1 MSALALSQ
9 ITVSLGGARILD
21 DVSLTVASGTV
32 TAIIGPNGAGKST
45 LLAAAAGYLRPEAG
59 TVHLGGVNLG
69 RLSTRDA
76 ARRRAVMPQNA
87 DVAFPFTVQ
96 EVVAMGR
103 TARGTSSHEDR
114 QIVTDALVLTGLT
127 AFAHR
132 EVPTLSG
139 GERQLTAL
147 ARVVAQATPVEPDSV
162 VLLDEP
168 TAAMDIA
175 HAERTMHLTRTLAAR
190 GAAIVVVLHDLDA
203 AAAYA
208 DRLVLMSQGRSHSTG
223 TVREV
228 CTERNLSRV
237 YGTGIEVFEH
247 GGRLRISPER
257 IDAPAAAHGPALP

>member
-1 MSALALSQ
+1 MSALQLSR

-21 DVSLTVASGTV
+21 DVSLTVSSGTV

-45 LLAAAAGYLRPEAG
+45 LLAAAAGYLRPNSGA
-59 TVHLGGVNLG
+59 VHLGGVNLR
-69 RLSTRDA
+69 RLSTRAA

-103 TARGTSSHEDR
+103 TARGTSSQEDQ
-114 QIVTDALVLTGLT
+114 QIVTGALALTGL
-127 AFAHR
+127 APFAHR

-147 ARVVAQATPVEPDSV
+147 ARVVAQTTPVEADSV

-208 DRLVLMSQGRSHSTG
+208 DRLVLMSQGRIHSTG
-223 TVREV
+223 SVREV
-228 CTERNLSRV
+228 SRERTLTHV
-237 YGTGIEVFEH
+237 YGTEIEVFEH
-247 GGRLRISPER
+247 GGRLRISPDR
-257 IDAPAAAHGPALP
+257 TGTPVV